1 MIKSLLSCIE
11 LNFRQSLPE
20 FGRPL
25 CAVSRRAARASIGES
40 AVRFCRHHITV
51 HCGIFCNHCDR
62 ANPLSRPAL
71 FSLWGQFSLDRAPPT
86 PAIFCCAS
94 VPTEWRLTARGLPSL
109 RSFFPIQ
116 PNVQPS
122 GLNWTDLD
130 TLSGHMAATVG
141 NGGIVEWSSS

>member
-1 MIKSLLSCIE
+1 MAVYRGRAV
-11 LNFRQSLPE
+11 FLP
-20 FGRPL
+20 
-25 CAVSRRAARASIGES
+25 
-40 AVRFCRHHITV
+40 
-51 HCGIFCNHCDR
+51 
-62 ANPLSRPAL
+62 
-71 FSLWGQFSLDRAPPT
+71 
-86 PAIFCCAS
+86 
-94 VPTEWRLTARGLPSL
+94 L